1 MAGISNPNYVTFLL
15 GTIEEHSPPTAADK
29 TGGVNRGASNSP
41 GIGINTGDYDPK
53 TADWSREERNPV
65 QGQQIGQTA
74 IDINF
79 AIPASAP
86 TDFNDQAVF
95 LQATADVAADAEFP
109 TTTGVFNRTG
119 VTVPSG
125 SWAWGH
131 KPVA

>member
-15 GTIEEHSPPTAADK
+15 GTIEEHSPPTPADK

-53 TADWSREERNPV
+53 MTDWSQDARDPI
-65 QGQQIGQTA
+65 QGQQIGFAA
-74 IDINF
+74 IDIN
-79 AIPASAP
+79 AAVPASAP
-86 TDFNDQAVF
+86 TDFNDQLSF
-95 LQATADVAADAEFP
+95 IQATADVAPDAEFP
-109 TTTGVFNRTG
+109 TSTGVFNRTG
-119 VTVPSG
+119 KTVPNG